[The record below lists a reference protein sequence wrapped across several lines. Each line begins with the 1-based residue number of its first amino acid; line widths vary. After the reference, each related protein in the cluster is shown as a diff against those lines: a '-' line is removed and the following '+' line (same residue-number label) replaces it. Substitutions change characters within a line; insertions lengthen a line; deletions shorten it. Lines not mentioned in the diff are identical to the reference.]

1 MNAALLALGQL
12 APAID
17 SAQRIGSAAAHA
29 ATLYVDGIARATATT
44 ALATMAALTHCNVGG
59 LATAYPGVDGSALM
73 AADFTIHLSALSAST
88 ILTRADVC
96 RRMVGG

>member
-1 MNAALLALGQL
+1 
-12 APAID
+12 
-17 SAQRIGSAAAHA
+17 
-29 ATLYVDGIARATATT
+29 
-44 ALATMAALTHCNVGG
+44 MAALTHCNVGG
-59 LATAYPGVDGSALM
+59 LATAYPGVNGSALM

>member
-1 MNAALLALGQL
+1 MSPLAVLG
-12 APAID
+12 AVVGAI
-17 SAQRIGSAAAHA
+17 G
-29 ATLYVDGIARATATT
+29 L
-44 ALATMAALTHCNVGG
+44 ALTHCNVGG
-59 LATAYPGVDGSALM
+59 LATAFAGVNGSALM